1 MIIDHLMPPL
11 ARAELYGAMAELE
24 ALTDEYYQAL
34 DMDPR
39 REALI
44 RSQILAHL
52 RDTGIDQELAH
63 VVDGFDNSADDAE
76 ILNELDT
83 FLCDIKE
90 SQIRHGLHILGTLP
104 PEEKRAGTL
113 VALLRLPR
121 GEAVASRGLLHNL
134 ASDLGLNFDPL
145 AAGNEPWQGPEPTIL
160 SQQLNTPWRTGA
172 DARERLELLAERW
185 VADYVLAD
193 GCWMT
198 WPRITPIRQRSCAT
212 PGTSY
217 GSPCSAG

>member
-63 VVDGFDNSADDAE
+63 GVDENSADDSE
-76 ILNELDT
+76 LLNELDT

-134 ASDLGLNFDPL
+134 ASDLGLDFDPL
-145 AAGNEPWQGPEPTIL
+145 AAGNEPWQGPEPAIFKPAARYPL
-160 SQQLNTPWRTGA
+160 VHRGGCPRAPGA
-172 DARERLELLAERW
+172 SGRALGGRL
-185 VADYVLAD
+185 
-193 GCWMT
+193 
-198 WPRITPIRQRSCAT
+198 RIGKRL
-212 PGTSY
+212 PG
-217 GSPCSAG
+217 

>member
-1 MIIDHLMPPL
+1 MTPAKAPRPSAEARAVIIDHLMPPL
-11 ARAELYGAMAELE
+11 ARAELYGPMAELE

-44 RSQILAHL
+44 REQILAHL
-52 RDTGIDQELAH
+52 RATGIDQELAH
-63 VVDGFDNSADDAE
+63 AVNSSCDSE

-90 SQIRHGLHILGTLP
+90 AQIRHGLHILGTLP
-104 PEEKRAGTL
+104 PEEKRAATL

-134 ASDLGLNFDPL
+134 AADLVLGEDFDPL
-145 AAGNEPWQGPEPTIL
+145 AAGSEPWLGPKP
-160 SQQLNTPWRTGA
+160 A
-172 DARERLELLAERW
+172 
-185 VADYVLAD
+185 VLA
-193 GCWMT
+193 GEVNRCLAN
-198 WPRITPIRQRSCAT
+198 RR
-212 PGTSY
+212 
-217 GSPCSAG
+217 